1 MAARKIEL
9 RKLYDETAGIYDRRY
24 AEIQKEKYRL
34 VLKNLPE
41 KVGRILDL
49 GCGTGLLLDDLSKR
63 ADIVVGIDAS
73 EKMLGAAKAR
83 KARAELVLADADH
96 LPFKDAS
103 FDCVVSVTLLQNIP
117 EPGTC
122 VDGAARVLKKGGL
135 AVFTTLKR
143 KHSLDDV
150 KGWVESAGMRV
161 AELGEIPESEDVFC
175 VAER

>member
-9 RKLYDETAGIYDRRY
+9 RRLYDETAEIYDRRY
-24 AEIQKEKYRL
+24 AEIQKAKYRL
-34 VLKNLPE
+34 VLENLPE
-41 KVGRILDL
+41 NVGRILDL

-63 ADIVVGIDAS
+63 GDLVVGIDAS

-83 KARAELVLADADH
+83 RAKAELVLADADH

-117 EPGTC
+117 EPAVC
-122 VDGAARVLKKGGL
+122 VGEAARVLKKGGL

-143 KHSLDDV
+143 KNSLDEV
-150 KGWVESAGMRV
+150 KKWMESAGLKV
-161 AELGEIPESEDVFC
+161 ARLEEIPESEDILC
-175 VAER
+175 VAWM